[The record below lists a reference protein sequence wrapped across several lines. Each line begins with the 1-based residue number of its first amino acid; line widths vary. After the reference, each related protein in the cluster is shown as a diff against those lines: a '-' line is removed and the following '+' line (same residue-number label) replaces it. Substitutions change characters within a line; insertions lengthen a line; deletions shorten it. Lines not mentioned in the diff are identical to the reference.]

1 MLIDKTIFTIFRQ
14 GSTTYFYSSLFFP
27 TRIRK
32 NVFIL
37 YAFVRQADN
46 FVDQIPQDR
55 TGFYAFKNR
64 FEQAWNG
71 EKTDDI
77 VVDSFVYLAREKR
90 FEKKWIDAFLDSMEM
105 DLTHKVYHT
114 IDDTLQYIYGS
125 AEVIGLFMARILGL
139 VDRSFESAK
148 YLGRS
153 MQYINFIRD
162 IDEDNGL
169 GRLYFPQTELARHGL
184 ESLKKEYIETHPD
197 QFISFM
203 TGQIDRYC
211 GWQELAE
218 HGYDFIPKRY
228 LIPIK
233 TASEMYKWTAH
244 QIASDPFIIYRWK
257 VKPMISQI
265 VTETFKN
272 MVDVVSKKD
281 QMHKCSKHLAHTAK
295 N

>member
-27 TRIRK
+27 TKIRK

-37 YAFVRQADN
+37 YAFVRKADN
-46 FVDQIPQDR
+46 YVDQIPQDEE
-55 TGFYAFKNR
+55 GFYAFRER
-64 FEQAWNG
+64 FERGWNG
-71 EKTDDI
+71 AETGDI
-77 VVDSFVYLAREKR
+77 VVDSFVLLAKEKQ
-90 FEKKWIDAFLDSMEM
+90 FEKSWIDSFLDSMEM
-105 DLTHKVYHT
+105 DLTKQIYQT
-114 IDDTLQYIYGS
+114 MDDSLQYIYGS
-125 AEVIGLFMARILGL
+125 AEVIGLFMARVLGL
-139 VDRSFESAK
+139 VERSFESAK

-162 IDEDNGL
+162 IDEDNTL
-169 GRLYFPQTELARHGL
+169 GRLYFTQAELAKFGL
-184 ESLKKEYIETHPD
+184 ESLQHSHVKKHPD
-197 QFISFM
+197 QFKSFIKA
-203 TGQIDRYC
+203 QIDRYC

-244 QIASDPFIIYRWK
+244 QIVNDPFIIYRWK

-265 VTETFKN
+265 ITETFKN

-281 QMHKCSKHLAHTAK
+281 QLHKCEEQIS
-295 N
+295 

>member
-27 TRIRK
+27 TKIRK

-37 YAFVRQADN
+37 YAFVRKADN
-46 FVDQIPQDR
+46 YVDQIPQDEE
-55 TGFYAFKNR
+55 GFYEFRQK
-64 FEQAWNG
+64 FEQGWNG
-71 EKTDDI
+71 KETGDI
-77 VVDSFVYLAREKR
+77 VVDSFVVLAKEKQ
-90 FEKKWIDAFLDSMEM
+90 FEKSWIDAFLDSMEM
-105 DLTHKVYHT
+105 DLTKQEYQT
-114 IDDTLQYIYGS
+114 FDDTLKYIYGS
-125 AEVIGLFMARILGL
+125 AEVIGLFMARVLGL
-139 VDRSFESAK
+139 VERSFESAK
-148 YLGRS
+148 YLGRA

-162 IDEDNGL
+162 IDEDNSL
-169 GRLYFPQTELARHGL
+169 GRLYFPQTELAKFGL
-184 ESLKKEYIETHPD
+184 DSLKNEYVLNHPD
-197 QFISFM
+197 QFKSFINA
-203 TGQIDRYC
+203 QVDRYC

-218 HGYDFIPKRY
+218 HGYGFIPKRY

-244 QIASDPFIIYRWK
+244 QIAHDPFIIYRWK

-265 VTETFKN
+265 IAETFKN

-281 QMHKCSKHLAHTAK
+281 QIHKCEEYL

>member
-1 MLIDKTIFTIFRQ
+1 MLVDKTIFTIFRQ

-27 TRIRK
+27 TKIRK

-55 TGFYAFKNR
+55 TGFYNFKHR
-64 FEQAWNG
+64 FEDAWNG
-71 EKTDDI
+71 KQTDDI
-77 VVDSFVYLAREKR
+77 VIDSFVLLAKEKN
-90 FEKKWIDAFLDSMEM
+90 FEKSWIDAFLDSMEM
-105 DLTHKVYHT
+105 DLTKRVYQT
-114 IDDTLQYIYGS
+114 MDDTLEYIYGS
-125 AEVIGLFMARILGL
+125 AEVIGLFMARILEL

-162 IDEDNGL
+162 IDEDNTL
-169 GRLYFPQTELARHGL
+169 GRLYFPQTELARYGL
-184 ESLKKEYIETHPD
+184 DSLDHEYVKNHPD
-197 QFISFM
+197 QFNSFM
-203 TGQIDRYC
+203 KAQIERYC

-244 QIASDPFIIYRWK
+244 QIAHDPFIIYRWK

-265 VTETFKN
+265 ITETFKS
-272 MVDVVSKKD
+272 MVDIVSKKD
-281 QMHKCSKHLAHTAK
+281 QIHKCEEHLLH
-295 N
+295 